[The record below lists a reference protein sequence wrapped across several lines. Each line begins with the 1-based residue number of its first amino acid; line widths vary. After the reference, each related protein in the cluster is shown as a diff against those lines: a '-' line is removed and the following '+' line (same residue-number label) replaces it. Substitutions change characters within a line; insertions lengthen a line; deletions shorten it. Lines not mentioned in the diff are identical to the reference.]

1 MSNIDPF
8 VAQNTIM
15 AFLAISAFAF
25 AGAAFFKDTILK
37 NVLGISKSFTQ
48 DDLVRQNEIFE
59 DITAPG
65 FYDASDIDTAN
76 DIGDQT
82 RALRKRLRKLAKGY
96 KKSVKEEL
104 EHTFNNCRLY
114 TFSFGVFALGYIF
127 LISLFLQGI
136 FKDHFIIYLYT
147 FMYIFFTILLYIYD
161 HFVKY
166 KPSSLVAYCYVYFKN
181 YFLQDSKDKTRIIN
195 AYKKHYLSIIK
206 YILHF
211 LFVLLLMYAA
221 YYTSNNYPG
230 LKKEIASM
238 LVSFDIL
245 QYCSPLLL
253 FVSIL
258 LYYLFR
264 TLIVP
269 FFVLDRRSSVLLV
282 NYSNN
287 RNIEWKKHEEI
298 IKNKTKRDNIVNKIE
313 TLKGKIESY
322 LKDKQ

>member
-1 MSNIDPF
+1 MCIRD
-8 VAQNTIM
+8 
-15 AFLAISAFAF
+15 
-25 AGAAFFKDTILK
+25 
-37 NVLGISKSFTQ
+37 
-48 DDLVRQNEIFE
+48 R
-59 DITAPG
+59 
-65 FYDASDIDTAN
+65 
-76 DIGDQT
+76 
-82 RALRKRLRKLAKGY
+82 
-96 KKSVKEEL
+96 
-104 EHTFNNCRLY
+104 
-114 TFSFGVFALGYIF
+114 
-127 LISLFLQGI
+127 
-136 FKDHFIIYLYT
+136 
-147 FMYIFFTILLYIYD
+147 
-161 HFVKY
+161 Y